1 MVKNDGGAAGTATG
15 VMMMRLRTAG
25 LLLFLFLL
33 LPGMFRAFAADSDLE
48 KEFRREIALYR
59 IRPDRSRSVRKDP
72 DGLAVTEERFQ
83 AVVASFYD
91 MLYPVPP
98 SFLKRFKFKS
108 VIFKDT
114 VYDRDGGMFQ
124 HRVVGDDLFLDADL
138 KEEQFYTNIFYLQLR
153 LMSRTN
159 TVKWSKLNPDAFSYE
174 NARGNVTGRAKQKLE
189 EVIADWDQ
197 YFVSRASM
205 YSPEMDMAQFF
216 TFLMLRGPGSVALI
230 GGDYPVLKKK
240 AEMMIDILTST
251 KAVESGYMET
261 ILAPDLT
268 KLKTYSPEALSVRL
282 YYEYSGRW
290 RVPSYKNE
298 AGETVT
304 PPVRKMTD
312 DVEVAGR
319 KVNPLILALTVN
331 DMKLFRFLAEHKV
344 DPNVSS
350 PSGVSAL
357 VLAIRNNDPEQ
368 VKALLENRA
377 NVSPEAARAGTASG
391 VNSEIV
397 KLMTPYLPGVKQ
409 MDDPSAK
416 PKSKPAAS
424 GERKP

>member
-1 MVKNDGGAAGTATG
+1 
-15 VMMMRLRTAG
+15 MMRLRTVG

-33 LPGMFRAFAADSDLE
+33 LPGMFRAFAADPDLE

-59 IRPDRSRSVRKDP
+59 IRPDRSRSIRKDP
-72 DGLAVTEERFQ
+72 DGLPVAEDRFKD
-83 AVVASFYD
+83 VVANFYD

-114 VYDRDGGMFQ
+114 VYDRDGGMYQ
-124 HRVVGDDLFLDADL
+124 HRVVGDDLFLDSDMQD
-138 KEEQFYTNIFYLQLR
+138 EQFYTNLFYLQLR

-159 TVKWSKLNPDAFSYE
+159 TVKWTKLNPDAFSYE
-174 NARGNVTGRAKQKLE
+174 NSRGNVTGRAKQKLE
-189 EVIADWDQ
+189 EVVANWDQ

-216 TFLMLRGPGSVALI
+216 TFLILRGPGSIALT
-230 GGDYPVLKKK
+230 GDDHPVMKKK
-240 AEMMIDILTST
+240 SEMMVDILTST

-290 RVPSYKNE
+290 KVPAYKDE
-298 AGETVT
+298 SGETVT
-304 PPVRKMTD
+304 PTARRMTD

-319 KVNPLILALTVN
+319 KVKPLILALTVN
-331 DMKLFRFLAEHKV
+331 DMKLFRFLAENKI

-350 PSGVSAL
+350 PAGVSAL
-357 VLAIRNNDPEQ
+357 VLAIRNNEPEQ
-368 VKALLENRA
+368 VKALLDNGA
-377 NVSPEAARAGTASG
+377 NVTPEAARAGTASG

-409 MDDPSAK
+409 MDDPVAK
-416 PKSKPAAS
+416 PKSKSAAS
-424 GERKP
+424 GERRP

>member
-1 MVKNDGGAAGTATG
+1 MK
-15 VMMMRLRTAG
+15 LRTAG

-33 LPGMFRAFAADSDLE
+33 LPGMFRAFAADADLE
-48 KEFRREIALYR
+48 NEFRREIALYR
-59 IRPDRSRSVRKDP
+59 IRPDRSRSIRKDP
-72 DGLAVTEERFQ
+72 DGLAVTEERFKE
-83 AVVASFYD
+83 AVANFYD

-114 VYDRDGGMFQ
+114 VYDRDGEMYQ
-124 HRVVGDDLFLDADL
+124 HRVDGDDLFLDADL
-138 KEEQFYTNIFYLQLR
+138 KDEQFYTNLFYLQLR

-174 NARGNVTGRAKQKLE
+174 DARGNVIGRARQKLE
-189 EVIADWDQ
+189 EVIAEWDG

-216 TFLMLRGPGSVALI
+216 TFLMLRGPGSIALT
-230 GGDYPVLKKK
+230 GDDHPVMKKK

-261 ILAPDLT
+261 ILAPDLA
-268 KLKTYSPEALSVRL
+268 KLKKYSPEALAVRL

-290 RVPSYKNE
+290 KVPPYKDE

-304 PPVRKMTD
+304 PPARRMPD

-331 DMKLFRFLAEHKV
+331 DMKLFRYLAEHKV
-344 DPNVSS
+344 DPNVTS
-350 PSGVSAL
+350 PTGVSAL

-368 VKALLENRA
+368 VKLLLDCRA
-377 NVSPEAARAGTASG
+377 NVTPEAVRAGTASG
-391 VNSEIV
+391 VNAEIV

-409 MDDPSAK
+409 LDDPVAK
-416 PKSKPAAS
+416 PKSKSAAS
-424 GERKP
+424 GGRNP

>member
-1 MVKNDGGAAGTATG
+1 MPPEPPQG

-25 LLLFLFLL
+25 LLLFLCLL
-33 LPGMFRAFAADSDLE
+33 LPGMFRAFAADPDLE

-59 IRPDRSRSVRKDP
+59 IRPDSSRSLRKDP
-72 DGLAVTEERFQ
+72 DGLAVPEERFKDI
-83 AVVASFYD
+83 VANFYD

-114 VYDRDGGMFQ
+114 VYDRDGDMYQ
-124 HRVVGDDLFLDADL
+124 HRVDGDDLFLDADL
-138 KEEQFYTNIFYLQLR
+138 KEEQFYTSLFYLQLR

-174 NARGNVTGRAKQKLE
+174 NSRGNVTGRAKQKLD

-216 TFLMLRGPGSVALI
+216 TFLMLRGPGSAALT
-230 GGDYPVLKKK
+230 GDDHPVLKTK

-261 ILAPDLT
+261 ILAPDLA
-268 KLKTYSPEALSVRL
+268 KLRKYSPEALSVRL

-290 RVPSYKNE
+290 KVPPYKDE
-298 AGETVT
+298 SGGIVT
-304 PPVRKMTD
+304 PSARRMTD
-312 DVEVAGR
+312 DVEVAGSM
-319 KVNPLILALTVN
+319 VNPLVLALTVN

-350 PSGVSAL
+350 ASGVSAL

-368 VKALLENRA
+368 VKALLENGA
-377 NVSPEAARAGTASG
+377 TVSPEAARAGTASG
-391 VNSEIV
+391 VNAEIV

-409 MDDPSAK
+409 LDDPVAK
-416 PKSKPAAS
+416 PKSKTAAS
-424 GERKP
+424 GERRP